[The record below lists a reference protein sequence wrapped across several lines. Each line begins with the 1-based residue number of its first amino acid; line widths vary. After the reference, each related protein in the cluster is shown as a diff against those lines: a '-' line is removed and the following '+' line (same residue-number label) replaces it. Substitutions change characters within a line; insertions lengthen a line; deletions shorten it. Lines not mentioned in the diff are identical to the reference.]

1 MDNFDFK
8 KYLSEG
14 RLFEE
19 DNIDVSDLDKL
30 DDEIKKALE
39 DASKEEAPTN
49 EIVGLTTVA
58 LVIAIPAKK
67 SGIQLKKEDPKWYEV
82 LEKATDKI
90 DDYLDTPFNFILKPF
105 IKDSS
110 KRAKYAKIL
119 KAVTLT
125 LMSIGAIADPSKI
138 KDTTSLIKSLA
149 PDIGGELIQA
159 ISEKNSSKIGE
170 LLKIAFNSIK

>member
-58 LVIAIPAKK
+58 LVIAIPGIINAITKVIKALAKK

-90 DDYLDTPFNFILKPF
+90 DDYLC
-105 IKDSS
+105 
-110 KRAKYAKIL
+110 
-119 KAVTLT
+119 
-125 LMSIGAIADPSKI
+125 
-138 KDTTSLIKSLA
+138 
-149 PDIGGELIQA
+149 
-159 ISEKNSSKIGE
+159 
-170 LLKIAFNSIK
+170 